1 MSSNNPCDKGPIQ
14 SYAEL
19 QAYMDCMVNQYGTS
33 IAGAPHHAFWNTLT
47 YEQFTTG
54 TVPGVDSVQI
64 LVIGNGAGSNI
75 VQALLG
81 TAGTPFDPNGGQYG
95 QMPADGTGPWTPDQI
110 QPLIDW
116 IDAKCPNNG

>member
-33 IAGAPHHAFWNTLT
+33 IAEAQHHAFWNTLT
-47 YEQFTTG
+47 YEQFTSTAG
-54 TVPGVDSVQI
+54 SVPGVTPAVQI

-75 VQALLG
+75 VQALQG
-81 TAGTPFDPNGGQYG
+81 KGSFGPSGQYG
-95 QMPADGTGPWTPDQI
+95 QMPADGTGPWTAEQI